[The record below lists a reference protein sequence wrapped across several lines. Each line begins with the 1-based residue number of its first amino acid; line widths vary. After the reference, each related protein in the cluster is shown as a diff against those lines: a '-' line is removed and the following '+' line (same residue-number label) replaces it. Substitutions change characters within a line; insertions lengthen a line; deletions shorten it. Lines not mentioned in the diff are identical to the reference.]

1 MIQIEEAVGLRATL
15 DKWRRASQ
23 RIAFV
28 PTMGN
33 LHAGHLALVR
43 EGLALADRVV
53 VSIFVNPSQF
63 GPGEDFERYPR
74 TLSED
79 IQKLEMAATDL
90 LCIPS
95 VRTMYPEGPTLDCRV
110 SVPALENIL
119 CGEFRPGHFTGVAT
133 IVTKLFNLVRPDLA
147 LFGQKDYQQF
157 LVIRRVVDELF
168 LGTLELRAIPTIREA
183 DGLAMSSRNS
193 YLSSEERSRA
203 PMLYRNLQ
211 LVAEKITGG
220 CRDYLMLENEMLVT
234 LRRAGWR
241 PDYIAIRR
249 ARDLGFPGGHD
260 CELIALGAAW
270 LGQTRL
276 IDNILLE
283 TQA

>member
-1 MIQIEEAVGLRATL
+1 
-15 DKWRRASQ
+15 
-23 RIAFV
+23 
-28 PTMGN
+28 MGN

-43 EGLALADRVV
+43 EGSALADRVV
-53 VSIFVNPSQF
+53 VSIFVNPPQF
-63 GPGEDFERYPR
+63 GPSEDFERYPR

-79 IQKLEMAATDL
+79 VRKLKTVATDL
-90 LCIPS
+90 LFIPS
-95 VRTMYPEGPTLDCRV
+95 VGAMYPEGPMLDCRV
-110 SVPALENIL
+110 SVPALEDIL

-133 IVTKLFNLVRPDLA
+133 VVTKLFNLVRPDLA

-168 LGTLELRAIPTIREA
+168 LGALELRAVPTVREA

-193 YLSSEERSRA
+193 YLSTEERSLA
-203 PMLYRNLQ
+203 PMLYRTLQ
-211 LVAEKITGG
+211 LVAERIKSG
-220 CRDYLMLENEMLVT
+220 CQDYPMLENEMLVT
-234 LRRAGWR
+234 LRRAGWN

-249 ARDLGFPGGHD
+249 ARDLVFPDGHD

-276 IDNILLE
+276 IDNIFLE
-283 TQA
+283 KQA